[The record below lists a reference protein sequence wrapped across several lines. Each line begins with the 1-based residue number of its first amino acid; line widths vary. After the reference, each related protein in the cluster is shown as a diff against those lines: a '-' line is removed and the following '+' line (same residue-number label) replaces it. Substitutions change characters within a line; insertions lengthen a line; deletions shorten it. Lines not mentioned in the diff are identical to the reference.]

1 MQRSHSVLRVDI
13 RRRRGWRLMRQH
25 FELRFDESRI
35 APAVVFLRKP
45 TCTNIAGA
53 VDQELGMNVRDP
65 DHSLLPVVEGAG
77 KQAISGGY
85 VLRAVIGVKSLPSC
99 KGAEGLTNFARRHH
113 DDFRAKRGQPLTGS
127 KQLLKPRRLLRD
139 VLLRT
144 EKSATQ
150 GKLALIVT

>member
-25 FELRFDESRI
+25 FDLRFDESRI

-45 TCTNIAGA
+45 TCTNIART

-77 KQAISGGY
+77 KQAISGAMSS
-85 VLRAVIGVKSLPSC
+85 VP
-99 KGAEGLTNFARRHH
+99 
-113 DDFRAKRGQPLTGS
+113 
-127 KQLLKPRRLLRD
+127 
-139 VLLRT
+139 
-144 EKSATQ
+144 
-150 GKLALIVT
+150 

>member
-1 MQRSHSVLRVDI
+1 MQGRRRAAATLSVLRVNI
-13 RRRRGWRLMRQH
+13 RRWRGWRLAPQH

-45 TCTNIAGA
+45 TCANIART

-85 VLRAVIGVKSLPSC
+85 VLRAVIGVKNLASC
-99 KGAEGLTNFARRHH
+99 KGAEGLTNFARRHQ
-113 DDFRAKRGQPLTGS
+113 DD
-127 KQLLKPRRLLRD
+127 
-139 VLLRT
+139 
-144 EKSATQ
+144 
-150 GKLALIVT
+150 